1 MATGD
6 KNIIAIANKDSLK
19 YKSTRN
25 YGAGSIVLKDK
36 LLYEANG
43 DVPSGTAFAEGDT
56 GATWQLVGGT
66 PTGDFNTT
74 ADYSTGD
81 QVFHLGS
88 LMQANT
94 DISAGAFDQAQ
105 WDIKVNLLNESV
117 FSNTKTLTVNGAIEL
132 AGDYL
137 EPAVNDNLNL
147 GSLSKAMACV
157 YAQRNRFTDGA
168 GNYKGEIDADSSN
181 LEINS
186 EEEVRIRA
194 EGSSNVSFSVHQN
207 YVQLDNHNFLRLRD
221 SDSSGKEYWDMGMDG
236 NDIKITYKG
245 AEDDIGVYVK
255 RVVVDGSAHSA
266 LTPYA
271 DNSGYLGT
279 NSSRWIK
286 IYAVDSTVST
296 SDGRLKDIHNQE
308 LPVSFIEAWAV
319 HCKPKEWS
327 WKEAKGS
334 SGRKFGWIAQDV
346 IKAFEVAGID
356 WRDYSLVEQ
365 GEDGIYHICKDE
377 CQAVENAVVRYKL
390 EKAGIL

>member
-1 MATGD
+1 MATSD

-19 YKSTRN
+19 YKSTRD
-25 YGAGSIVLKDK
+25 YGGGSIVLKDK
-36 LLYEANG
+36 LFYEANG
-43 DVPSGTAFAEGDT
+43 DVPSGTSFAEGDT

-66 PTGDFNTT
+66 PIGDFDTT

-94 DISAGAFDQAQ
+94 DISGAFDQTQ

-117 FSNTKTLTVNGAIEL
+117 FSNTKTLTVNGDIEL
-132 AGDYL
+132 AGDYI
-137 EPAVNDNLNL
+137 EPEANDTLTI
-147 GSLSKAMACV
+147 GSLSKALAGI
-157 YAQRNRFTDGA
+157 YAQRYRFTDGA
-168 GNYKGEIDADSSN
+168 GNYKGEIDADGSN
-181 LEINS
+181 LEISSS
-186 EEEVRIRA
+186 EEIRLRA
-194 EGSSNVSFSVHQN
+194 EGSSNISFSVHQN

-221 SDSSGKEYWDMGMDG
+221 SDSSGKEYWDFGMNG
-236 NDIKITYKG
+236 NDIQMTYKG

-308 LPVSFIEAWAV
+308 LPVSFIEAWSV

-327 WKEAKGS
+327 WKDGKGS

-346 IKAFEVAGID
+346 IKAFEVSGID